1 MVLQRDEKTFQSSQ
15 WPKRYGQDQGN
26 PKQGMKPVRRL
37 IFDLRH
43 QGGPND
49 DGAGD
54 HDDEYRGPVARV
66 RKVEIQAAHIAA

>member
-15 WPKRYGQDQGN
+15 RPKCNSQDQRN
-26 PKQGMKPVRRL
+26 PKQCMEPVRGL

-43 QGGPND
+43 QGGPDD

-54 HDDEYRGPVARV
+54 HDDEYGGPVARV
-66 RKVEIQAAHIAA
+66 RKVEI